1 MTQTGGVVVREKA
14 GEAELGDEV
23 KDDFKDEVKDDFTDE
38 ALSELAMRILPS
50 LRSWERL
57 LKIR

>member
-1 MTQTGGVVVREKA
+1 MTQTGGVVVGEKA

-23 KDDFKDEVKDDFTDE
+23 KDDFKDDFKDE
-38 ALSELAMRILPS
+38 ALSELTMRILPS